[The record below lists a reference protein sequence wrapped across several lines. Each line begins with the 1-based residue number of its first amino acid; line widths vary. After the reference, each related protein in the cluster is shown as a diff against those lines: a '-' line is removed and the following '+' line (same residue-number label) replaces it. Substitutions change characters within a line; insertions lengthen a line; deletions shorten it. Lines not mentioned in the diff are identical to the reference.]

1 MWFVWRKLCRIGFV
15 HNFFLQLYR
24 RCTTV
29 HNFIPETFCKNN
41 CYNQRLW
48 NRTFSGTLFTSWKY
62 VNDVTI
68 SAIVPACGW
77 RLNSIFISY
86 RVASQSYQKG
96 FVKTT
101 VIIKGYEIE
110 LFRALCSRVGNTWM
124 MLRFQQLFQH
134 AAEDWIRFLSAI
146 GLLLNPSIKF

>member
-1 MWFVWRKLCRIGFV
+1 MRQHSYSLVAKIDVNVTSVFTSRKLSQSLSVKENKPPRSCILMSMWFVWRKLCQIGFV

-86 RVASQSYQKG
+86 RVASQSQYK
-96 FVKTT
+96 V
-101 VIIKGYEIE
+101 
-110 LFRALCSRVGNTWM
+110 
-124 MLRFQQLFQH
+124 LRFRMKYRKS
-134 AAEDWIRFLSAI
+134 W
-146 GLLLNPSIKF
+146 N